1 MTDDGTRRQVG
12 SGLPDEAP
20 PSASRSADR
29 ADLRIDPELQRWLDD
44 AQAPRR
50 PQRYNLFIVVE
61 ALPYIAVMIG
71 VLAFALLAGWALQNL
86 P

>member
-1 MTDDGTRRQVG
+1 MTDDETRRRVG

-20 PSASRSADR
+20 PSASPSADR
-29 ADLRIDPELQRWLDD
+29 ADLRIDPELQRWLDE
-44 AQAPRR
+44 AQTPRQ
-50 PQRYNLFIVVE
+50 PQRYNLFTVVDV
-61 ALPYIAVMIG
+61 LPYIVVMIG